1 MQKKIAGFIVGGGMA
16 TIVQFIVAGL
26 LSLFVWLPVTHA
38 LGLLSGIS
46 YNFYH
51 QSRVFESGMTKQK
64 FGKFASYSLCNA
76 GAQSIIVYVL
86 VQYHVPYF
94 IGLGLSIAGLS
105 LLSFLV
111 YNFIIFSKS

>member
-1 MQKKIAGFIVGGGMA
+1 MRNKVAGFIVGGGMA
-16 TIVQFIVAGL
+16 TVVQFIVAGL
-26 LSLFVWLPVTHA
+26 LSFFVWLPVTHT

-64 FGKFASYSLCNA
+64 FGKFAGYSLCNA
-76 GAQSIIVYVL
+76 GAQSFIVYIL
-86 VQYHVPYF
+86 VQFHVPYF
-94 IGLGLSIAGLS
+94 IGLSLSIAGLS